1 MRRVISA
8 EEIRPSSSRRDT
20 TSRSIASRLNGN
32 TTPLVSVHS
41 VALFRYPTSENVKAD
56 AGLVGFGNLRI
67 SQQAESDIVQERGVR
82 PALRAPRAAAVSRSQ
97 SSI

>member
-20 TSRSIASRLNGN
+20 ISRSIASRLNGN

-56 AGLVGFGNLRI
+56 AGLVGFGNPRI
-67 SQQAESDIVQERGVR
+67 LQHAESDIAQGRAAGG
-82 PALRAPRAAAVSRSQ
+82 ALRAVPAPVSYTHLTLP
-97 SSI
+97 